1 MIGQRGSEAL
11 LLAVIAGF
19 AVWLAQ
25 DAARRSPSFEN
36 LVLVVPVAIL
46 LVGLSAAL
54 ALAALRRPATPG
66 SGGLMKVLALLALL
80 VGLVAGLDT
89 IGFDVSSFLFL
100 VAATWLLGERG
111 WLRILL
117 FSAITTAAVVLS
129 LEYMLPFEMNN
140 LLLDVR

>member
-46 LVGLSAAL
+46 LVGLSAIL
-54 ALAALRRPATPG
+54 ALAALRGPTGPG
-66 SGGLMKVLALLALL
+66 GGGVLKVLALLALL
-80 VGLVAGLDT
+80 VGLVAGLET

-100 VAATWLLGERG
+100 IAATWLLGERSPV
-111 WLRILL
+111 RILL
-117 FSAITTAAVVLS
+117 FAAITTAAVVLS

>member
-11 LLAVIAGF
+11 LLVVVAGF

-54 ALAALRRPATPG
+54 AVAALRRPAEPG
-66 SGGLMKVLALLALL
+66 AGGVLKVMALLALL

-100 VAATWLLGERG
+100 VAATWLLGERNPV
-111 WLRILL
+111 RILL